1 MKKVSWAAFFSD
13 VEHKVLPVA
22 DGHRCTL
29 TYNLY
34 CVNKLQ
40 DLPRTVTCVPSPF
53 YRELYAAIGN
63 PYFMRAGGILGFSCQ
78 HQYVF
83 TDLNSSDDL
92 PCLLKGADNV
102 VYMSAMA
109 LSLHVKVKPVSY

>member
-1 MKKVSWAAFFSD
+1 M
-13 VEHKVLPVA
+13 LPVT
-22 DGHRCTL
+22 DGHRFTL

-40 DLPRTVTCVPSPF
+40 DLPHTVTIIPSPF
-53 YRELYAAIGN
+53 YRELRAAVSN
-63 PYFMRAGGILGFSCQ
+63 PHFMRGGGILGFSYQ

-102 VYMSAMA
+102 VYMAAMA
-109 LSLHVKVKPVSY
+109 L